1 MNNIFVIVPCFNEAN
16 HIVRKTITS
25 IIDLGYNVVAID
37 DGSTNGMDL
46 SGLDIFVLK
55 HQINLGQGAAIQT
68 GIEFSIKKGGN
79 YFVTFDADGQHDA
92 NEIEGMINLLKA
104 GKYDMIFGSRFLPGA
119 STNISTLK
127 KIIIQLARG
136 INFCLTGILLSD
148 AHNGFRA
155 FNLNAAKKIKLKEN
169 KMAHASEF
177 LLEVKRNHLTFIEY
191 PVTIQYTDYSI
202 KKGQKV
208 SNSVQIIFD
217 LIIAKI
223 FE

>member
-1 MNNIFVIVPCFNEAN
+1 MPCFNEAN
-16 HIVRKTITS
+16 VIVRKTIAGL
-25 IIDLGYNVVAID
+25 IGLGYNVVAVD

-46 SGLDIFVLK
+46 SGLDVYVLK

-68 GIEFSIKKGGN
+68 GIDFSVLKGGE
-79 YFVTFDADGQHDA
+79 YFVTFDADGQHNAD
-92 NEIEGMINLLKA
+92 EIKGMIDLLKTN
-104 GKYDMIFGSRFLPGA
+104 KCDIVFGSRFLPSA
-119 STNISTLK
+119 FTNISTIK
-127 KIIIQLARG
+127 KIIIQLARF

-155 FNLNAAKKIKLKEN
+155 LNLNAAQKIQLKEN
-169 KMAHASEF
+169 RMAHASEY
-177 LLEVKRNHLTFIEY
+177 LLEVKRKQLKFNEY
-191 PVTIQYTDYSI
+191 PVTIKYTDYSI